1 MLNKDKDSSKSQSKA
16 KPSPISPTQQR
27 SSLDGAEINTS
38 YRSTFGGPEGISSD
52 KWTSQKFG
60 PQPTN
65 VGRKPTPVQGIVP
78 GLSNPTSPSSSTA
91 SPSKR
96 HYHTNNSGSAGP
108 SSPPPYATTPESLK
122 NKTNYKEE
130 DDPFAEATRAAAA
143 AKKLD
148 MTKETGGSGSS
159 SGSSGGAGPPPPTT
173 TTAPSINIKKSTALE
188 MAAEIAAKAKAAAAA
203 ASKAAETAISNQ
215 HTNKHN
221 DNTAAASSG
230 EVRSLLSNLVSGNS
244 YEQASAARQLSILT
258 GGQDDDDDDGGGGGG
273 GAAVAGIIC
282 AEGGVHTLHLC
293 LDSNDMNVRDA
304 CTQVLT
310 IIALSNGGQGRSEV
324 LSAPPGGL
332 ARLIESMLLA
342 LEKGTQPSA
351 GDFLAAIAGAQ
362 GQAAKA
368 AFSRCKAVGRLA
380 SVAVGAADGR
390 TKTAIAAA
398 SLRALHAFAAAD
410 RVYLKK
416 MAWSGGLADLTRLL
430 SIKVD
435 PSLHLPALSLI
446 LASVKNHPSLSESL
460 ATPSCIA
467 SLSEYLGDPHYA
479 VELQAGVAY
488 ILSKIAGLATY
499 TTEAGNAL
507 MDHSLPRA
515 CEVLHNS
522 QDIKNKKGGEGGE
535 GGDETVMMLAGGS
548 AAIVAHL
555 MHGSRLCCHVVV
567 YHTAV
572 MKSTLTCLVMTR
584 QFALAERFLYD
595 SAEFAKDPGDI
606 LTSGY

>member
-1 MLNKDKDSSKSQSKA
+1 
-16 KPSPISPTQQR
+16 
-27 SSLDGAEINTS
+27 
-38 YRSTFGGPEGISSD
+38 
-52 KWTSQKFG
+52 
-60 PQPTN
+60 
-65 VGRKPTPVQGIVP
+65 
-78 GLSNPTSPSSSTA
+78 
-91 SPSKR
+91 
-96 HYHTNNSGSAGP
+96 
-108 SSPPPYATTPESLK
+108 
-122 NKTNYKEE
+122 
-130 DDPFAEATRAAAA
+130 
-143 AKKLD
+143 
-148 MTKETGGSGSS
+148 MTKDTS
-159 SGSSGGAGPPPPTT
+159 SGSVAGPPPVKP
-173 TTAPSINIKKSTALE
+173 TALY

-203 ASKAAETAISNQ
+203 ASKAAEIAISNQ
-215 HTNKHN
+215 HTNKHSN
-221 DNTAAASSG
+221 NTAAASSG

-244 YEQASAARQLSILT
+244 YDQASAARQLFTLT
-258 GGQDDDDDDGGGGGG
+258 GGQDDDDDGGD
-273 GAAVAGIIC
+273 AAGIIC

-342 LEKGTQPSA
+342 LEEGTQPSA

-380 SVAVGAADGR
+380 SVAVGAAGGR

-410 RVYLKK
+410 PVYLKK

-430 SIKVD
+430 SMKVD

-446 LASVKNHPSLSESL
+446 LASVKNHPSLAESL

-467 SLSEYLGDPHYA
+467 SLSEYLGDPCYA

-522 QDIKNKKGGEGGE
+522 QDNKNKKGGEGGE
-535 GGDETVMMLAGGS
+535 GDDETVMMLAGGS

-572 MKSTLTCLVMTR
+572 MKSTLSCLVMTR

-595 SAEFAKDPGDI
+595 SAEFAKDPGDM
-606 LTSGY
+606 LTAGY

>member
-1 MLNKDKDSSKSQSKA
+1 MFKKGKNSSKTKPKA
-16 KPSPISPTQQR
+16 SPISTTQQQR
-27 SSLDGAEINTS
+27 SSLDGTEINTS
-38 YRSTFGGPEGISSD
+38 YRSTFGGPEGISTD
-52 KWTSQKFG
+52 KWTSQQFG
-60 PQPTN
+60 PQATN
-65 VGRKPTPVQGIVP
+65 IGRKPTPVQGIVP
-78 GLSNPTSPSSSTA
+78 GLSNPTSPASSTA

-96 HYHTNNSGSAGP
+96 HYHNNSASAGP
-108 SSPPPYATTPESLK
+108 SSPPPYATTSDSFK
-122 NKTNYKEE
+122 NKTNYTKEE

-148 MTKETGGSGSS
+148 MTEDIIITSVEENADLS
-159 SGSSGGAGPPPPTT
+159 PTTTT
-173 TTAPSINIKKSTALE
+173 TTAPSVRNGNKPTALE
-188 MAAEIAAKAKAAAAA
+188 MAAEISSKAKAAAAA

-215 HTNKHN
+215 HTNKHHN
-221 DNTAAASSG
+221 NNTAAAAASSG

-244 YEQASAARQLSILT
+244 YEQASAARQLSIIT
-258 GGQDDDDDDGGGGGG
+258 GGQDDDDDG
-273 GAAVAGIIC
+273 VADIIC

-293 LDSNDMNVRDA
+293 LDSSDMDVRDA

-310 IIALSNGGQGRSEV
+310 TIALSNGGQGRSEV

-332 ARLIESMLLA
+332 ARLVESMLLA

-368 AFSRCKAVGRLA
+368 AFSRCRAVGRLA
-380 SVAVGAADGR
+380 TVAVGAADGR

-410 RVYLKK
+410 PVYLKK

-430 SIKVD
+430 SVKVD

-446 LASVKNHPSLSESL
+446 LASVKNHPSLAESL

-467 SLSEYLGDPHYA
+467 SLSEYLGDPRYA

-499 TTEAGNAL
+499 TTEAGKAL

-522 QDIKNKKGGEGGE
+522 QDNKKEGGGR
-535 GGDETVMMLAGGS
+535 GGNDKTVVMLAGGS

-572 MKSTLTCLVMTR
+572 MKSTLSCLVMSR

-606 LTSGY
+606 LTAGY